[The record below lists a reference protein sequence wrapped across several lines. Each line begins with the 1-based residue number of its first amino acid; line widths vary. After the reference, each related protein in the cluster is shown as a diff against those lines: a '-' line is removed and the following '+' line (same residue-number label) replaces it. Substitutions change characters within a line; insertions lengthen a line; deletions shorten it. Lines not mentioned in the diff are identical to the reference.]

1 MPTIV
6 IVGAGPG
13 LGLSIG
19 KVFGRHGFTVA
30 LVARDQAKLD
40 ALAGQL
46 GELGID
52 AAGFAADIMDRP
64 SLVEAFK
71 QIEQRYGAVDVL
83 EYSPAPHT
91 PVPGITMTG
100 PIEATVEN
108 LQPQIE
114 FYLHGAVTATHQVL
128 DAMVDRGAGT
138 LFYTTGASSVNPRPM
153 MGNVGPACRHRCLRR
168 TRTDQ
173 PLDWSRRSGNPAR
186 HDRRTVLDPVHR
198 TRRRR
203 TPRRLTV
210 STLRS
215 PPTSH
220 PLGQRTGGRRC
231 NSASNGWL

>member
-19 KVFGRHGFTVA
+19 KVFGRRGFTVA

-40 ALAGQL
+40 ALAGHL
-46 GELGID
+46 GELGVD

-71 QIEQRYGAVDVL
+71 QIEQRYGAIDVL

-138 LFYTTGASSVNPRPM
+138 LFYTTGGSSVNPRPR
-153 MGNVGPACRHRCLRR
+153 MGNVGPAAAALRNWALALHPALAD
-168 TRTDQ
+168 TGVYVAHVPISLLIGHGGPETQ
-173 PLDWSRRSGNPAR
+173 PDTIAELYW
-186 HDRRTVLDPVHR
+186 
-198 TRRRR
+198 
-203 TPRRLTV
+203 
-210 STLRS
+210 TLYTERAVAE
-215 PPTSH
+215 H
-220 PLGQRTGGRRC
+220 LV
-231 NSASNGWL
+231 A

>member
-40 ALAGQL
+40 ALAGHL
-46 GELGID
+46 GELGVD

-64 SLVEAFK
+64 SLVEAFE
-71 QIEQRYGAVDVL
+71 QIEQRYGAIDVL

-138 LFYTTGASSVNPRPM
+138 LFYTTGASSVNPTPDDGQRRP
-153 MGNVGPACRHRCLRR
+153 GSRRTTQLGPRPPPGACRHRCLRR

-215 PPTSH
+215 PPT
-220 PLGQRTGGRRC
+220 G
-231 NSASNGWL
+231 

>member
-52 AAGFAADIMDRP
+52 GAGFAADIMDRP
-64 SLVEAFK
+64 SLVEAFE
-71 QIEQRYGAVDVL
+71 QIEQRYGAIDVL
-83 EYSPAPHT
+83 EYSPAPHS

-128 DAMVDRGAGT
+128 DAMIDRGSGT

-153 MGNVGPACRHRCLRR
+153 MGNVGPAAAALRNWALALHQALAD
-168 TRTDQ
+168 TGVYVAHVPINHWIGHGGPETQ
-173 PLDWSRRSGNPAR
+173 PDTIAELYW
-186 HDRRTVLDPVHR
+186 
-198 TRRRR
+198 
-203 TPRRLTV
+203 
-210 STLRS
+210 TLYTERAVAE
-215 PPTSH
+215 H
-220 PLGQRTGGRRC
+220 LV
-231 NSASNGWL
+231 A